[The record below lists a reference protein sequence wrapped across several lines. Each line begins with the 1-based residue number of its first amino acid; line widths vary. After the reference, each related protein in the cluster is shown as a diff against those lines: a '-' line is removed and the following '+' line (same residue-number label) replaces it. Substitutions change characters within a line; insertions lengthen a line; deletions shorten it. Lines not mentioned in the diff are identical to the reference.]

1 MAVGIGR
8 KNKPRAGSPA
18 NKIDL
23 LANEMV
29 NLVCGPNFIFDDDV
43 EAVVT
48 DDIGSYYSHLHLLPG
63 AEMILQ
69 ELNFE
74 AGFLFFFHDK

>member
-8 KNKPRAGSPA
+8 KTSREQEVPR
-18 NKIDL
+18 NNIHL

-48 DDIGSYYSHLHLLPG
+48 DDIGSYSSHLHLLPG
-63 AEMILQ
+63 ARNDI
-69 ELNFE
+69 
-74 AGFLFFFHDK
+74 AGA